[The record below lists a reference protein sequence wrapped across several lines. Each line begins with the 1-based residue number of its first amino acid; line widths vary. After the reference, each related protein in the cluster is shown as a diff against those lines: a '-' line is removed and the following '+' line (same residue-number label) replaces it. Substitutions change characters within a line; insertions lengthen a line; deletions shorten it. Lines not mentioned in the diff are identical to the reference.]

1 MTAADIVYFEAVLR
15 SEIGKSMFDSDTPLL
30 GTTLNQFQ
38 AEPGRAQLAE
48 RELTKLGFTVRH
60 IGTFSISGEGPK
72 NLFEQVFS
80 TRLAQRQT
88 SINDHSQSKKIAY
101 WSHIADTPFTL
112 PQNLLGLIGRIYP
125 QQPAQLFGHCHAS
138 PLPPAVA
145 YHHLRVPDDVATI
158 LRAHQPHRQS
168 ITGKN
173 ILVAMPDTGFFLHPF
188 YTAHGYRYKRML
200 TPGMTA
206 LENDENGHGTAEAAN
221 IFACAPDVN
230 FIGIKTDLSDMTLAF
245 KTAMDLRPQI
255 ITCSW
260 GKSLDN
266 MDTLPNEHKPLEAA
280 ILEAVHHLGITVCFS
295 AGNGHLG
302 FPGMMPDVIS
312 VGGVYAHAKFD
323 GDDFK
328 LEASNYA
335 SAFTSKIYPGRQV
348 PDFCGLVGHIPSA
361 KYIALPVEPE
371 DAIDE
376 RGSQP
381 AGLKFPD
388 TDETLPDDGWAMISG
403 TSAAAPQIAG
413 ICALL
418 KQINPDL
425 SPALIK
431 TILKASCRDVK
442 RGVSAN
448 TSAGEGLPAKPGHD
462 QATGAG
468 LVDAQLACEL
478 ARATRSAA
486 QLKEP
491 QKTT

>member
-1 MTAADIVYFEAVLR
+1 MTTTDIVYFEAVLC
-15 SEIGKSMFDSDTPLL
+15 SESGKSMFDSDTPLL

-38 AEPGRAQLAE
+38 PEPGRAQLAA

-72 NLFEQVFS
+72 TLFERVFS
-80 TRLAQRQT
+80 TRLAQQHAP
-88 SINDHSQSKKIAY
+88 IHDHPLSQKISY
-101 WSHIADTPFTL
+101 WSHMADTPFTL
-112 PQNLLGLIGRIYP
+112 PSNLVGLISRIYP
-125 QQPAQLFGHCHAS
+125 QRPAQLFGHCHTS

-145 YHHLRVPDDVATI
+145 YHHLRVPDDIATV

-173 ILVAMPDTGFFLHPF
+173 ILVAMPDTGFFRHPF
-188 YTAHGYRYKRML
+188 YAAHGYRYKRML
-200 TPGMTA
+200 APGMTN
-206 LENDENGHGTAEAAN
+206 LESDEQGHGTAEAAN

-230 FIGIKTDLSDMTLAF
+230 FIGIKMNINDMTLAF

-260 GKSLDN
+260 GEHLDG
-266 MDTLPNEHKPLEAA
+266 DTLPNALKPLEAV

-295 AGNGHLG
+295 AGNGHIS

-348 PDFCGLVGHIPSA
+348 PDFCGLVGQKPKA
-361 KYIALPVEPE
+361 AYIALPVEPE
-371 DAIDE
+371 DETDE
-376 RGSQP
+376 EGSQP
-381 AGLKFPD
+381 AWLKFPD
-388 TDETLPDDGWAMISG
+388 VDETQPDDGWAMISG

-442 RGVSAN
+442 KGVSN
-448 TSAGEGLPAKPGHD
+448 SREDLPAGPGHD

-486 QLKEP
+486 QLKES
-491 QKTT
+491 QKAV